1 MKDMNMD
8 KTNDFT
14 IVYQATMIEK
24 PEYED
29 SQCVAKTQM
38 HFSKEECIKEAESC
52 LKTAT
57 TMGTLYD
64 EETGCVEY
72 IEDILFEKY
81 VIHEVKVYK

>member
-38 HFSKEECIKEAESC
+38 HFSKEECIKEA
-52 LKTAT
+52 
-57 TMGTLYD
+57 
-64 EETGCVEY
+64 
-72 IEDILFEKY
+72 
-81 VIHEVKVYK
+81 